1 MSGLP
6 IGLSKGK
13 QHTERMINFVSLH
26 IPKTAG
32 TTFLRHV
39 LKNHFEFVRTDY
51 KRWPLKVE
59 YPQVPK
65 VVTNIVHG
73 HFPASKYLD
82 WEIPYITWIR
92 DPIARMVSHYN
103 YVTKGEFEKTG
114 IRRKSFDTYIE
125 DNVNV
130 LTSYMDIPREKFVFV
145 GVVERWVDSIKEFG
159 RLTNTDLS
167 RYIST
172 EFLDSVDAEYAKDQ
186 NYVRPNPQ
194 QIRRMIDLNQKDII
208 FWKKERSNYD

>member
-1 MSGLP
+1 
-6 IGLSKGK
+6 
-13 QHTERMINFVSLH
+13 
-26 IPKTAG
+26 
-32 TTFLRHV
+32 
-39 LKNHFEFVRTDY
+39 
-51 KRWPLKVE
+51 
-59 YPQVPK
+59 
-65 VVTNIVHG
+65 
-73 HFPASKYLD
+73 
-82 WEIPYITWIR
+82 
-92 DPIARMVSHYN
+92 
-103 YVTKGEFEKTG
+103 
-114 IRRKSFDTYIE
+114 
-125 DNVNV
+125 
-130 LTSYMDIPREKFVFV
+130 MDIPREKFVFV